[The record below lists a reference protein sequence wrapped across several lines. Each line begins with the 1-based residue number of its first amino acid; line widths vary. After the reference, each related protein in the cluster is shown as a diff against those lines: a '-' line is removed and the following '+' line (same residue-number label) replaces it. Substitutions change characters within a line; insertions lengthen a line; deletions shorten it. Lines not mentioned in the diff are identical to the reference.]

1 MTAREPEPP
10 AGADPAACHDLGS
23 GRCVTCADEGTAM
36 RVLALHPRGGSL
48 ARCAAADGIPT
59 TVETALVGPLE
70 PGAVV
75 LVHAG
80 VALARL
86 DAEWAP

>member
-1 MTAREPEPP
+1 
-10 AGADPAACHDLGS
+10 
-23 GRCVTCADEGTAM
+23 M
-36 RVLALHPRGGSL
+36 RVLALERGGARR
-48 ARCAAADGIPT
+48 ARCAGIDGVPV
-59 TVETALVGPLE
+59 TVVTALAGPLE

-75 LVHAG
+75 LVRGG

>member
-1 MTAREPEPP
+1 VSARESDPSP
-10 AGADPAACHDLGS
+10 ALACHDLGPQH
-23 GRCVTCADEGTAM
+23 CVTCADEGTPM
-36 RVLALHPRGGSL
+36 RVLARAPSGGSL
-48 ARCAAADGIPT
+48 ARCAGADGIAA

-80 VALARL
+80 VALVRL
-86 DAEWAP
+86 DAERGP